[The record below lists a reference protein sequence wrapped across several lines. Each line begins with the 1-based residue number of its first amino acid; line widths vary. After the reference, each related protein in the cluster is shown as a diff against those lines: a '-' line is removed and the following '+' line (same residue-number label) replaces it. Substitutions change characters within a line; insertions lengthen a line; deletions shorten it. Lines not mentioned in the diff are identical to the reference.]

1 MSDKVLN
8 SPRFYLE
15 DVGTDGHPESV
26 TWQNSTLYFVDK
38 SRGVIVEAGEKGM
51 SFISSSNMD
60 KFFKKLFNKYDSTC
74 RVTTG
79 YNPFSEEVIVSVM
92 SSDQTN
98 EVAPYSE
105 IDSDLGRHRTFAYDL
120 ASKVWTTAY
129 SFYSSEY
136 SNIGNSLISFKNIVQ
151 GKGEQPSLIWRH
163 DTGIKNNFYNEPYP
177 SSFVSVAVSDANLTK
192 DYKSVSIDGTDPW
205 ELEISTSRENTSV
218 NTFKDY
224 EGTFYSE
231 MPRNETSSSK
241 NSKKAV
247 GIIKEIFR
255 SPGDEGGHNY
265 DIVFAND
272 IDQYHITLS
281 SELGRS
287 SRCLFFSPNSGG
299 DAIEFDELIE
309 DVVTCSPLSIVN
321 KNTLRVRFVSV
332 LTDEQADALETFVAR
347 QNVLI
352 VDSLSRFYGDSLRDK
367 FLEIQATAFPNAAL
381 NRELYSINI
390 DYVESKL
397 NSSR

>member
-1 MSDKVLN
+1 
-8 SPRFYLE
+8 
-15 DVGTDGHPESV
+15 
-26 TWQNSTLYFVDK
+26 
-38 SRGVIVEAGEKGM
+38 
-51 SFISSSNMD
+51 MD

-79 YNPFSEEVIVSVM
+79 YNPFSEEVVVSVM

-98 EVAPYSE
+98 DVSPYESVT
-105 IDSDLGRHRTFAYDL
+105 SDLGGHRTFAYDL

-129 SFYSSEY
+129 SFHSSEY

-151 GKGEQPSLIWRH
+151 GKGEQASLIWRH
-163 DTGIKNNFYNEPYP
+163 DAGVKNNFYNEPYP
-177 SSFVSVAVSDANLTK
+177 SSFISVAVSDANLTK

-205 ELEISTSRENTSV
+205 ELAMSTSRENTSV
-218 NTFKDY
+218 KTFKDY

-247 GIIKEIFR
+247 GRIKQMFR
-255 SPGDEGGHNY
+255 SPGDTGGHNY
-265 DIVFAND
+265 DIVFENN

-287 SRCLFFSPNSGG
+287 SRCLFFSPNQGG
-299 DAIEFDELIE
+299 NAIEFDETVE
-309 DVVTCSPLSIVN
+309 DVVTCSPLSVVN

-332 LTDEQADALETFVAR
+332 LTDEQAAALESFVGR